1 MTTTRATGSFGA
13 GQARTRGSGASSVFE
28 TLRRDILDMRLLPG
42 EPLDEARLSTR
53 FNLSRTPVRE
63 ALVRL
68 MSEGLAT
75 TLPNRNTIVANID
88 FASVPSYLDAL
99 MLMYRVTCRLA
110 ALRRTPQDIEVLRR
124 LQGLFAQAVASTNA
138 VEMILVNRDFHVAIA
153 RAGRNEYYTE
163 FFARLLDTGQRL
175 LRIYYSSYSD
185 KLPQEYVE
193 EHDAIITAIAL
204 GDEDTADRLG
214 AEHARQVVVQIQSFV
229 GSGVGRQIALGL
241 AVAQPTT
248 PPAGR

>member
-1 MTTTRATGSFGA
+1 MTSGRATGTSGA
-13 GQARTRGSGASSVFE
+13 GQTRARGSGAVSVYE
-28 TLRRDILDMRLLPG
+28 TLRREILDMRLPPG

-53 FNLSRTPVRE
+53 FSLSRTPVRE

-68 MSEGLAT
+68 TSEGLAT
-75 TLPNRNTIVANID
+75 TLPNRNTIVANVD

-138 VEMILVNRDFHVAIA
+138 VEMIIVNRDFHVAIA

-163 FFARLLDTGQRL
+163 FFARLLDKGQRL

-185 KLPQEYVE
+185 RLPQEYVE

-204 GDEDTADRLG
+204 GDQETADRLG
-214 AEHARQVVVQIQSFV
+214 AEHATQVVTQIQSFL
-229 GSGVGRQIALGL
+229 GSGIGRKISLGVAVGQMTSPKAAR
-241 AVAQPTT
+241 
-248 PPAGR
+248 